1 MTEAN
6 TLCENVVAT
15 IFKDCVSHSRDET
28 RSTLIHC
35 LLILVPVCEDCV
47 HWQAGGFFHN

>member
-6 TLCENVVAT
+6 TRCENVMAT
-15 IFKDCVSHSRDET
+15 IFKDCVSQSRDET

-35 LLILVPVCEDCV
+35 LLIVASVCEGCV
-47 HWQAGGFFHN
+47 HWQAGAFFHN